1 MKVNVN
7 NQSTETSASTLAELI
22 EGLQLPANGIAVGV
36 NNRMVPRT
44 EWDSYALSEGL
55 NIVVIKA
62 ACGG

>member
-7 NQSTETSASTLAELI
+7 NQSTETSASTLAQLI

>member
-7 NQSTETSASTLAELI
+7 NQSTETSASTLAQLL